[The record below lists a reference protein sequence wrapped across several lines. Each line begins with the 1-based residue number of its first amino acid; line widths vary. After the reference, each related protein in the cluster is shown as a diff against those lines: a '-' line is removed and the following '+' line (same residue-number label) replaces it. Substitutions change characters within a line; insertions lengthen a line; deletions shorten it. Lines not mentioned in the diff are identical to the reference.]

1 MFSCVQH
8 NYLLASKR
16 ILNENF
22 GRGYGERTSRG
33 FSVLSCWW
41 RSGRV
46 TGLND
51 SLQQLPL
58 SSVDDIWNNRP
69 HWRGH
74 ALREASHS
82 LWSSLVIVVAVA
94 DLLGVLYFLY
104 SPVAQALLPTLVAS
118 VGPLLALIGG
128 VIGLAWKPIGVR
140 SSNQS
145 LNA

>member
-1 MFSCVQH
+1 MR
-8 NYLLASKR
+8 NL
-16 ILNENF
+16 
-22 GRGYGERTSRG
+22 GE
-33 FSVLSCWW
+33 
-41 RSGRV
+41 V
-46 TGLND
+46 TVRR
-51 SLQQLPL
+51 PIV
-58 SSVDDIWNNRP
+58 SSVFCLVSGVVVVLLSLMIPFNSFLFLP
-69 HWRGH
+69 SMISGIIV
-74 ALREASHS
+74 LIGGVMLYEKPTSHS

-128 VIGLAWKPIGVR
+128 VIGLAWKPIGTR

>member
-1 MFSCVQH
+1 VKGPAGASVFCLVGGGVVV
-8 NYLLASKR
+8 LLALMIPFNRFLFLPSM
-16 ILNENF
+16 IS
-22 GRGYGERTSRG
+22 GII
-33 FSVLSCWW
+33 VLI
-41 RSGRV
+41 GGV
-46 TGLND
+46 MLYEKPT
-51 SLQQLPL
+51 
-58 SSVDDIWNNRP
+58 
-69 HWRGH
+69 
-74 ALREASHS
+74 SHS

-128 VIGLAWKPIGVR
+128 VIGLAWKPIGTR

>member
-1 MFSCVQH
+1 MVV
-8 NYLLASKR
+8 LLALMIPFNSFLFLPSM
-16 ILNENF
+16 IS
-22 GRGYGERTSRG
+22 GII
-33 FSVLSCWW
+33 VLI
-41 RSGRV
+41 GGV
-46 TGLND
+46 MLYEKPT
-51 SLQQLPL
+51 
-58 SSVDDIWNNRP
+58 
-69 HWRGH
+69 
-74 ALREASHS
+74 SHS

-128 VIGLAWKPIGVR
+128 VIGLAWKPIGAR

>member
-1 MFSCVQH
+1 MR
-8 NYLLASKR
+8 NL
-16 ILNENF
+16 
-22 GRGYGERTSRG
+22 GEVTVRRPIVS
-33 FSVLSCWW
+33 SVLCLV
-41 RSGRV
+41 SGV
-46 TGLND
+46 VVVLL
-51 SLQQLPL
+51 SLMIPFNSFLFLPSMISGIIVL
-58 SSVDDIWNNRP
+58 IGGVMLYEKP
-69 HWRGH
+69 T
-74 ALREASHS
+74 SHS

-128 VIGLAWKPIGVR
+128 VIGLAWKPIGTR

>member
-1 MFSCVQH
+1 MVV
-8 NYLLASKR
+8 LLALMIPFNSFLFLPSM
-16 ILNENF
+16 IS
-22 GRGYGERTSRG
+22 GII
-33 FSVLSCWW
+33 VLI
-41 RSGRV
+41 GGV
-46 TGLND
+46 MLYEKPT
-51 SLQQLPL
+51 
-58 SSVDDIWNNRP
+58 
-69 HWRGH
+69 
-74 ALREASHS
+74 SHS

>member
-1 MFSCVQH
+1 MKGPAGASVFCLVGGGVVV
-8 NYLLASKR
+8 LLALMIPFNSFLFLPSM
-16 ILNENF
+16 IS
-22 GRGYGERTSRG
+22 GII
-33 FSVLSCWW
+33 VLI
-41 RSGRV
+41 GGV
-46 TGLND
+46 MLYEKPT
-51 SLQQLPL
+51 
-58 SSVDDIWNNRP
+58 
-69 HWRGH
+69 
-74 ALREASHS
+74 SHS

>member
-1 MFSCVQH
+1 M
-8 NYLLASKR
+8 LLALMIPFNSFLFLPSM
-16 ILNENF
+16 IS
-22 GRGYGERTSRG
+22 GII
-33 FSVLSCWW
+33 VLI
-41 RSGRV
+41 GGV
-46 TGLND
+46 MLYEKPT
-51 SLQQLPL
+51 
-58 SSVDDIWNNRP
+58 
-69 HWRGH
+69 
-74 ALREASHS
+74 SHS

-128 VIGLAWKPIGVR
+128 VIGLAWKPIGTR

>member
-1 MFSCVQH
+1 MVV
-8 NYLLASKR
+8 LLALMIPFNRFLFLPSM
-16 ILNENF
+16 IS
-22 GRGYGERTSRG
+22 GII
-33 FSVLSCWW
+33 VLI
-41 RSGRV
+41 GGV
-46 TGLND
+46 MLYEKPT
-51 SLQQLPL
+51 
-58 SSVDDIWNNRP
+58 
-69 HWRGH
+69 
-74 ALREASHS
+74 SHS

-128 VIGLAWKPIGVR
+128 VIGLAWKPIGTR

>member
-1 MFSCVQH
+1 MKGPAGASVFCLVGGGVVV
-8 NYLLASKR
+8 LLALMIPFNRFLFLPSM
-16 ILNENF
+16 IS
-22 GRGYGERTSRG
+22 GII
-33 FSVLSCWW
+33 VLI
-41 RSGRV
+41 GGV
-46 TGLND
+46 MLYEKPT
-51 SLQQLPL
+51 
-58 SSVDDIWNNRP
+58 
-69 HWRGH
+69 
-74 ALREASHS
+74 SHS

-128 VIGLAWKPIGVR
+128 VIGLAWKPIGAR

>member
-1 MFSCVQH
+1 VKGPAGASVFCLVGGGVVV
-8 NYLLASKR
+8 LLALMIPFNSFLFLPSM
-16 ILNENF
+16 IS
-22 GRGYGERTSRG
+22 GII
-33 FSVLSCWW
+33 VLI
-41 RSGRV
+41 GGV
-46 TGLND
+46 MLYEKPT
-51 SLQQLPL
+51 
-58 SSVDDIWNNRP
+58 
-69 HWRGH
+69 
-74 ALREASHS
+74 SHS

-128 VIGLAWKPIGVR
+128 VIGLAWKPIGTR

>member
-1 MFSCVQH
+1 MKGPAGASVFCLVGGGVVV
-8 NYLLASKR
+8 LLALMIPFNSFLFLPSM
-16 ILNENF
+16 IS
-22 GRGYGERTSRG
+22 GII
-33 FSVLSCWW
+33 VLI
-41 RSGRV
+41 GGV
-46 TGLND
+46 MLYEKPT
-51 SLQQLPL
+51 
-58 SSVDDIWNNRP
+58 
-69 HWRGH
+69 
-74 ALREASHS
+74 SHS

-128 VIGLAWKPIGVR
+128 VIGLAWKPIGTR

>member
-1 MFSCVQH
+1 MKGPAGASVFCLVGGGVVV
-8 NYLLASKR
+8 LLALMIPFNSFLFLPSM
-16 ILNENF
+16 IS
-22 GRGYGERTSRG
+22 GII
-33 FSVLSCWW
+33 VLI
-41 RSGRV
+41 GGV
-46 TGLND
+46 MLYEKPT
-51 SLQQLPL
+51 
-58 SSVDDIWNNRP
+58 
-69 HWRGH
+69 
-74 ALREASHS
+74 SHS

-128 VIGLAWKPIGVR
+128 VIGLAWKPIGAR

>member
-1 MFSCVQH
+1 MKGPAGASVFCLVGGGVVV
-8 NYLLASKR
+8 LLALMIPFNRFLFLPSM
-16 ILNENF
+16 IS
-22 GRGYGERTSRG
+22 GII
-33 FSVLSCWW
+33 VLI
-41 RSGRV
+41 GGV
-46 TGLND
+46 MLYEKPT
-51 SLQQLPL
+51 
-58 SSVDDIWNNRP
+58 
-69 HWRGH
+69 
-74 ALREASHS
+74 SHS

-128 VIGLAWKPIGVR
+128 VIGLAWKPIGTR

>member
-1 MFSCVQH
+1 MGEVTVKGPAGASVFCLVGGGVVV
-8 NYLLASKR
+8 LLALMIPFNRFLFLPSM
-16 ILNENF
+16 IS
-22 GRGYGERTSRG
+22 GII
-33 FSVLSCWW
+33 VLI
-41 RSGRV
+41 GGV
-46 TGLND
+46 MLYEKPT
-51 SLQQLPL
+51 
-58 SSVDDIWNNRP
+58 
-69 HWRGH
+69 
-74 ALREASHS
+74 SHS

>member
-1 MFSCVQH
+1 MKGPAGASVFCLVGGGVVV
-8 NYLLASKR
+8 LLALMIPFNSFLFLPSM
-16 ILNENF
+16 IS
-22 GRGYGERTSRG
+22 GII
-33 FSVLSCWW
+33 VLI
-41 RSGRV
+41 GGV
-46 TGLND
+46 MLYEKPT
-51 SLQQLPL
+51 
-58 SSVDDIWNNRP
+58 
-69 HWRGH
+69 
-74 ALREASHS
+74 SHS

-128 VIGLAWKPIGVR
+128 VRGLAWKPIGVR

>member
-1 MFSCVQH
+1 M
-8 NYLLASKR
+8 LLASM
-16 ILNENF
+16 IPFNSFLF
-22 GRGYGERTSRG
+22 LPSMISGII
-33 FSVLSCWW
+33 VLI
-41 RSGRV
+41 G
-46 TGLND
+46 G
-51 SLQQLPL
+51 
-58 SSVDDIWNNRP
+58 
-69 HWRGH
+69 
-74 ALREASHS
+74 SHS

-128 VIGLAWKPIGVR
+128 VIGLAWKPIGAR

>member
-1 MFSCVQH
+1 LGEVTVKGPAGASVFCPVGGGVVV
-8 NYLLASKR
+8 LLASM
-16 ILNENF
+16 IPFNSFLF
-22 GRGYGERTSRG
+22 LPSMISGII
-33 FSVLSCWW
+33 VLI
-41 RSGRV
+41 GGV
-46 TGLND
+46 MLYEKPT
-51 SLQQLPL
+51 
-58 SSVDDIWNNRP
+58 
-69 HWRGH
+69 
-74 ALREASHS
+74 SHS

-128 VIGLAWKPIGVR
+128 VIGLAWKPIGAR